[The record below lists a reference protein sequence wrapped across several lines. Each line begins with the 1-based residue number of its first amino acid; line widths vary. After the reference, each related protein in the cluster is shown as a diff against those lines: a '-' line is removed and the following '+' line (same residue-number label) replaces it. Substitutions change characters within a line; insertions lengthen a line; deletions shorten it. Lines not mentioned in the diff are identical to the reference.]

1 MLGSS
6 NDRLLHVPVLYGNN
20 VGIALLFLDKSST
33 ALESAVRHASLLSSI
48 ENDCDT
54 VAGFVCVHDSADVQ
68 ATTL

>member
-1 MLGSS
+1 VLGSS

-33 ALESAVRHASLLSSI
+33 ALESAVRHAPLLSSI
-48 ENDCDT
+48 ENNRDT